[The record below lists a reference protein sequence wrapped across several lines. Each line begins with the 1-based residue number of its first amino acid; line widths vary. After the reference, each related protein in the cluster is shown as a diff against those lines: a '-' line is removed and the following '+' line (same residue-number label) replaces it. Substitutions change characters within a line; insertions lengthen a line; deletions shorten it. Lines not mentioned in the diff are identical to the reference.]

1 METFEF
7 GLTAF
12 YIMVW
17 PLPMGEQG
25 AEHSRLN
32 EIGYMIICLNAIG
45 YMIICLKIWCPVGGT
60 VWKGLGGVALLESMC
75 H

>member
-12 YIMVW
+12 YLMVW
-17 PLPMGEQG
+17 PQSRGEQG
-25 AEHSRLN
+25 VEHS
-32 EIGYMIICLNAIG
+32 CLNAMG

-60 VWKGLGGVALLESMC
+60 VWKGLEDVALLESMC

>member
-12 YIMVW
+12 YLMVW
-17 PLPMGEQG
+17 PQSMGDQG

-32 EIGYMIICLNAIG
+32 EIGYMIICL
-45 YMIICLKIWCPVGGT
+45 KIWCPVGET
-60 VWKGLGGVALLESMC
+60 VWKGLGGVALSESMC